1 MDDAHHKLRKS
12 EMRAEGVNIVSSL
25 GVKEDQAGTL
35 PMVKVNL
42 GFKGGLMRKK
52 EASQAEK
59 THQGGS

>member
-12 EMRAEGVNIVSSL
+12 EMRAGVNIVSSL

-52 EASQAEK
+52 EASQSEK
-59 THQGGS
+59 IHQGGS